1 MEGKRIWVKGKI
13 EKTRMK
19 FKKKE
24 QNLALDKNLPYFLC
38 EKQF

>member
-1 MEGKRIWVKGKI
+1 MEGKRIWVKGKT

-24 QNLALDKNLPYFLC
+24 ENLSLEKNLLYFLC